1 MPRILVILSSEPPR
15 DGPRPPIVTRREL
28 LDRLAPHN
36 ISPESPDAPDT
47 LFGPG
52 MRLELQPGEDPV
64 TQITLTIVD
73 EDIFFA
79 RRNGPLMRLK
89 QVLPI
94 RMTDMESGLEF

>member
-1 MPRILVILSSEPPR
+1 MILSSEPSR
-15 DGPRPPIVTRREL
+15 DGQRSPILPRREL

-36 ISPESPDAPDT
+36 IAPESPDATDT

-52 MRLELQPGEDPV
+52 IRLELSPGEDPV
-64 TQITLTIVD
+64 SQITLTIVD
-73 EDIFFA
+73 EDIAFA

-94 RMTDMESGLEF
+94 RMSDVESGLEF